1 MVEYEDRGRGTRAR
15 ERDAIMRSTNLD
27 SDLVILHAEGFR
39 TFLEGSVEVEAPVL
53 LYAHWGTL
61 NISESLDYVRGAHLG
76 QVDGRDLLWR
86 KSMYVRSSFVQRP
99 ISNLSH
105 V

>member
-1 MVEYEDRGRGTRAR
+1 MVEYENRGRGTRAR

-53 LYAHWGTL
+53 HYTDENRFRENERIG
-61 NISESLDYVRGAHLG
+61 SPES
-76 QVDGRDLLWR
+76 
-86 KSMYVRSSFVQRP
+86 S
-99 ISNLSH
+99 
-105 V
+105 

>member
-53 LYAHWGTL
+53 LSACKRGENKDGTSYSQ
-61 NISESLDYVRGAHLG
+61 NCYRGRR
-76 QVDGRDLLWR
+76 Q
-86 KSMYVRSSFVQRP
+86 
-99 ISNLSH
+99 
-105 V
+105 